1 MCGIAGLID
10 TNPPA
15 PAVLEA
21 MRDTL
26 AHRGPDDAGLWF
38 SPDRQVGLAHRR
50 LSILDLSPAGHQP
63 MLDDEADLAVV
74 YNGEIYNYT
83 DLQEELRAAGH
94 RFTSTCDTEVLLAAY
109 RQWGLDAIPRLNG
122 MFALA
127 IYDGRGRK
135 VLFARDRAGQKPLYY
150 RLTSGGMRF
159 ASECK
164 ALLAEPGCP
173 RQIDRDAL
181 EDYLAYGYVPSPRCM
196 LAGLAKLPPA
206 HVGLYDLDDKSFRT
220 KAYWSLPSH
229 DPSAQL
235 DEASCQA
242 ELHELL
248 RDSVR
253 RRLVA
258 DVPVGILLSGGV
270 DSSLVTAAAAEC
282 SNRPVKTFNIA
293 FPGQGSYDE
302 SAHARRIA
310 SAFGTEHIEL
320 AAEPASVDL
329 LPDLARQF
337 DEPMADSSMVP
348 TFIVSRLIRQHATVA
363 LGGDGGDELFGGYPY
378 HQFLQKVR
386 WASALPGWLRSVLR
400 PAARWLRPLGCVG
413 HNALQAALLDAP
425 HAIAQAN
432 LFLDARRRNALLAR
446 RLRRPIDRC
455 LAPEHHRIDAQAPYD
470 SIVQCIAAVD
480 FRCHLS
486 EDILVKVDRASM
498 LPSLELRS
506 PLLDPRIID
515 LAYAR
520 TPDTLRATAQ
530 EKKIILRRLAR
541 TLLPPEIDLDRKQ
554 GFSLPLQAW
563 FAGPWGDFCR
573 EVLAGADPN
582 LLERSAVDRL
592 LVEQRKG
599 RRHTP
604 RIFALTMLELWR
616 REYNIAPPDDAPQ
629 SA

>member
-10 TNPPA
+10 ASPPA
-15 PAVLEA
+15 PAVLET

-38 SPDRQVGLAHRR
+38 SPDRRVGLAHRR

-63 MLDDEADLAVV
+63 MLDEAADLAVV
-74 YNGEIYNYT
+74 YNGEIYNFA
-83 DLQEELRAAGH
+83 ELRDELRTLGH
-94 RFTSTCDTEVLLAAY
+94 HFASTCDTEVLLAAY
-109 RQWGLDAIPRLNG
+109 RQWGLDAVEKFNG
-122 MFALA
+122 MFAFA
-127 IYDGRGRK
+127 IYDGQARK

-150 RLTSGGMRF
+150 RLSENGMRF

-173 RQIDRDAL
+173 RRIDRDAL

-206 HVGLYDLDDKSFRT
+206 HLGIYDLQEQTFRT
-220 KAYWSLPSH
+220 RPYWSLPPH
-229 DPSAQL
+229 DPSAGL
-235 DEASCQA
+235 DEDRCLA

-282 SNRPVKTFNIA
+282 SAGPVKTFTIA
-293 FPGQGSYDE
+293 FPGQGAYDE

-310 SAFGTEHIEL
+310 EAFGTEHIEL

-329 LPDLARQF
+329 LPELARQF

-386 WASALPGWLRSVLR
+386 WASALPGWLRRGLL
-400 PAARWLRPLGCVG
+400 PAARWLRPLGCLG

-432 LFLDARRRNALLAR
+432 LFFDVRRRNAILAP
-446 RLRRPIDRC
+446 RLRRPAEQC
-455 LAPEHHRIDAQAPYD
+455 LAPETHRIACQEPYD
-470 SIVQCIAAVD
+470 SIVQRIAAVD
-480 FRCHLS
+480 FRCHLG

-520 TPDTLRATAQ
+520 TPDSLRATTR

-541 TLLPPEIDLDRKQ
+541 KLLPAEIDLDRKQ

-563 FAGPWGDFCR
+563 FAGPWGQFCQD
-573 EVLAGADPN
+573 VLAEADPA
-582 LLERSAVDRL
+582 LLRTEEIGRL
-592 LVEQRKG
+592 LAEQQQG
-599 RRHTP
+599 RRHTQ

-616 REYNIAPPDDAPQ
+616 REYHVAPPDEDA
-629 SA
+629 A